1 VKDLKE
7 VGVMRTSFEAL
18 RAYTV
23 HAQDGTL
30 GHIKDLYFDE
40 TTWLVRYLAV
50 DTKRWLPGRKVLLS
64 PQAVQEI
71 DHEKGTIDFGLTKA
85 QIEASPTIDDL
96 APMSQQMSETVDAHY
111 GWHHTWITG
120 GVIDSHLATA
130 NFGPIIDDLT
140 VPDEVRSRR
149 RRRGDLGH
157 HLRSVAEIKG
167 FEVRSALPGADGRAG
182 VVADAI
188 VNAVDWRLPYF
199 VVDTSE
205 WLPSHRIVVPT
216 ALVETVDLEER
227 CLRIGAEVTVLTH
240 APIFN
245 GVAELDARQ
254 EMAVL
259 AYFFRGPAAPPSG
272 EGVAQPRAP
281 M

>member
-1 VKDLKE
+1 
-7 VGVMRTSFEAL
+7 MRTSFEAL
-18 RAYTV
+18 RDYTV
-23 HAQDGTL
+23 HAADGTL

-40 TTWLVRYLAV
+40 TTWLVRYLLV

-64 PQAVQEI
+64 PQAVQDI
-71 DHEKGTIDFGLTKA
+71 DHEERIIEFGLTKA
-85 QIEASPTIDDL
+85 QIEASPTIDEL
-96 APMSQQMSETVDAHY
+96 APMSRQVSETIDAHY

-130 NFGPIIDDLT
+130 NFGPIIDEFT
-140 VPDEVRSRR
+140 VPDEIRSRR
-149 RRRGDLGH
+149 KRRADLGQ
-157 HLRSVAEIKG
+157 HLRSVAELKG
-167 FEVRSALPGADGRAG
+167 FDARSALPGAGGRAG

-205 WLPSHRIVVPT
+205 WLPAHRIVVPT
-216 ALVETVDLEER
+216 ALVEAIDLDGR
-227 CLRIGAEVTVLTH
+227 SLRIGAEVTALAH
-240 APIFN
+240 APTFN

-259 AYFFRGPAAPPSG
+259 AYFFRNPAPPPTG
-272 EGVAQPRAP
+272 EDAAKPRAP
-281 M
+281 L